1 MLGVDRDALICDLA
15 ETYNVLDYRS
25 LPIMLLAT
33 LAAGLHDDSRIKMKL
48 GGLRRVAPTF
58 LSVHTADVLTMILA
72 SLSGAKKQ
80 PTLYRDIMTD
90 KLPRENTTGFSSIEE
105 FEEARRRFMDNV

>member
-1 MLGVDRDALICDLA
+1 MLGVDRDAVICDLA

-48 GGLRRVAPTF
+48 GGLREVAPTF
-58 LSVHTADVLTMILA
+58 LAVHSADVLTMILS
-72 SLSGAKKQ
+72 SLLGAKEK
-80 PTLYRDIMTD
+80 PTLFREIMTD
-90 KLPRENTTGFSSIEE
+90 KLSRENTTGFSSIDE
-105 FEEARRRFMDNV
+105 FEEARRRFIDNV